1 MKCKDCA
8 EGKRHTRNGHGC
20 VQCILY
26 GMILLEDHECTRK
39 GAKRRERDEDQ
50 RDEGED
56 ETEIQRDGCGA
67 A

>member
-8 EGKRHTRNGHGC
+8 EGKRHTRNGHRC
-20 VQCILY
+20 VHCILY

-39 GAKRRERDEDQ
+39 GGRRREPDDDQLREGGEETGIRED
-50 RDEGED
+50 GS
-56 ETEIQRDGCGA
+56 GA